1 MSPISRSFVIFLFL
15 CAGLSACTTAAPLSI
30 ATPFPTETL
39 TPTVPPPLPTPS
51 LTPEPTATEAP
62 YDVDVETARQRA
74 IIENAPN
81 NIQEFSYLQS
91 DEYLASLREKNA
103 KGELPQISPNA
114 VAVPIGTIS
123 LVIDKPPSNVFEKY
137 GGDYAITFTESW
149 RWRLREKQPWTVVDA
164 GLTEVG
170 ETEVGFYVLKWK
182 SLDGSEAFWGYLFIP
197 PADEKM
203 PNYFYERIDR
213 NHAGYPSLTYI
224 KSIDLCIKDAKRY
237 SASNPTDYCKFIAP
251 NPETAF
257 PVEILRDWNETGV
270 LKLDWLPWSNSSAP
284 LIK

>member
-103 KGELPQISPNA
+103 NGEFPQISSDAFFVQP
-114 VAVPIGTIS
+114 GMIS
-123 LVIDKPPSNVFEKY
+123 LDFDKDPTAFFKKY
-137 GGDYAITFTESW
+137 GVSNAIRFIEYTHKWLYPED
-149 RWRLREKQPWTVVDA
+149 RPWALVDA
-164 GLTEVG
+164 GYFETG
-170 ETEVGFYVLKWK
+170 EGFFVVKWK
-182 SLDGSEAFWGYLFIP
+182 NSDQSEVFWGFEFIP
-197 PADEKM
+197 TGTESVQNEFNGRFDNNGKSYPAPGM
-203 PNYFYERIDR
+203 FF
-213 NHAGYPSLTYI
+213 
-224 KSIDLCIKDAKRY
+224 
-237 SASNPTDYCKFIAP
+237 SNEGCKKWLSNWP
-251 NPETAF
+251 NPNITKVCESFGGNPDSAI
-257 PVEILRDWNETGV
+257 PRDALYQWNSTGI
-270 LKLDWLPWSNSSAP
+270 LKLDFVPWSYP
-284 LIK
+284 IPGVKK